1 MSDQSSEILS
11 PQWFDP
17 VFRQY
22 LWGGRRLGEILG
34 KPIGPEPRYAECWEI
49 VDHGPDQSVVA
60 WGHCGSQSRVGWSL
74 NRLMSEQGAAVV
86 GPAWHSELN
95 RATHPPQLRG
105 RFPLLIK
112 WLDAQQ
118 NLSLQ
123 VHPNDRQ
130 AGELYPPDLGKSEAW
145 YVADARPGALVYAG
159 LLPGVSRREFEQA
172 SRAGR
177 IREIL
182 HSFSPKVGDCIYIPA
197 GTIHAI
203 GAGLL
208 IAEVQQASDT
218 TYRLYDWDRVG
229 DNGLPRALQ
238 VEQALAVT
246 DWQRG
251 PVQPTTP
258 RVVKSADSNSDLAGR
273 GPANATTA
281 ASQVEILVD
290 GPYFSLQRWT
300 VDGEVELPR
309 GACQILI
316 ALSGTGRLSTTGQ
329 SPAPEIRT
337 GSTVLLPFAAA
348 GCRFIAQTPA
358 SFLLASLPEPPT
370 ALG

>member
-1 MSDQSSEILS
+1 
-11 PQWFDP
+11 
-17 VFRQY
+17 
-22 LWGGRRLGEILG
+22 
-34 KPIGPEPRYAECWEI
+34 
-49 VDHGPDQSVVA
+49 
-60 WGHCGSQSRVGWSL
+60 
-74 NRLMSEQGAAVV
+74 
-86 GPAWHSELN
+86 
-95 RATHPPQLRG
+95 
-105 RFPLLIK
+105 
-112 WLDAQQ
+112 
-118 NLSLQ
+118 
-123 VHPNDRQ
+123 
-130 AGELYPPDLGKSEAW
+130 
-145 YVADARPGALVYAG
+145 
-159 LLPGVSRREFEQA
+159 
-172 SRAGR
+172 
-177 IREIL
+177 
-182 HSFSPKVGDCIYIPA
+182 
-197 GTIHAI
+197 
-203 GAGLL
+203 LL